1 MEIKMPKT
9 DVKLEEDPYLRL
21 GKSLHAQCIGFGMN
35 AYFDTLKYMMIL
47 MLILF
52 AISVPAMTL
61 YSSYNALQNENMY
74 LFTKYSLGNMGGSS
88 TFCSSAPLDS

>member
-1 MEIKMPKT
+1 
-9 DVKLEEDPYLRL
+9 
-21 GKSLHAQCIGFGMN
+21 MN

-47 MLILF
+47 MSILF
-52 AISVPAMTL
+52 AISLPAMTL

-74 LFTKYSLGNMGGSS
+74 LFTKYSLGNMGGAS